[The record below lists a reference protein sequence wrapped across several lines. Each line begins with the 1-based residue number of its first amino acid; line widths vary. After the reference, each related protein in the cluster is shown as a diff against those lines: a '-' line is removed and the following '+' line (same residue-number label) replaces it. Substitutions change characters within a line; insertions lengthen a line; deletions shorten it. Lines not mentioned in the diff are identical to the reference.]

1 MVLKSIAER
10 DENKHT
16 AKECQTGK
24 HKVVNFTPRVTRFG
38 KLQRENCA
46 LDIAR
51 LGSLLEVKVQTH
63 SVLN

>member
-38 KLQRENCA
+38 KLQRENKHVH
-46 LDIAR
+46 LTS
-51 LGSLLEVKVQTH
+51 LGSDH
-63 SVLN
+63 Y